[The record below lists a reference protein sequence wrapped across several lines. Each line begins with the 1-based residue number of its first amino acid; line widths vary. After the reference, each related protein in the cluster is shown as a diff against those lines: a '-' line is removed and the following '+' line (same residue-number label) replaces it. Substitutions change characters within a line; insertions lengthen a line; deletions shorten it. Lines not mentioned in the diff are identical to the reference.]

1 MSTRDLD
8 RPLEDGGLDPRRRY
22 AYGAD
27 DGGVPGAV
35 QQLEHG
41 YSLDPDGPVVG
52 PMAVASV
59 CHGQVVLLPG
69 TGPHPGSGAAQSSRA
84 GALDPRDCQSPL
96 RAAGALV
103 GDDAAR
109 P

>member
-1 MSTRDLD
+1 MLMALTT
-8 RPLEDGGLDPRRRY
+8 EVRRE
-22 AYGAD
+22 
-27 DGGVPGAV
+27 AV

-41 YSLDPDGPVVG
+41 YSLDPDGLVVG
-52 PMAVASV
+52 PMAVTSV

-69 TGPHPGSGAAQSSRA
+69 TGPHPGSGGPVIRA